1 MIKAS
6 EKYIKTLTLS
16 WWRSLSYSN
25 QSTDLLCKSMD
36 WFLYDRDLRRER
48 ANVLSSF
55 HYVNWDKFS
64 TTYFLP
70 ELFSSAI
77 SPLIV
82 LPFCTKIKK
91 TKRSW
96 KHLLCTYWGVLE
108 SSQTAVVNFFAKV
121 VKVLGLVYGLSFG
134 HQLFFQKGPS
144 DMFGMILNTTPDINT
159 LPEIS
164 IFHT

>member
-1 MIKAS
+1 MDVNYFHKKALSYMFDRIPMTKSWVPYCPSNSLQLCPKLMIKAL
-6 EKYIKTLTLS
+6 EKYINTLTLS

-36 WFLYDRDLRRER
+36 CFLYDRDLRHER

-55 HYVNWDKFS
+55 QHVNWDKFL
-64 TTYFLP
+64 TNYFLP

-91 TKRSW
+91 KKRS
-96 KHLLCTYWGVLE
+96 YSE
-108 SSQTAVVNFFAKV
+108 
-121 VKVLGLVYGLSFG
+121 
-134 HQLFFQKGPS
+134 
-144 DMFGMILNTTPDINT
+144 
-159 LPEIS
+159 
-164 IFHT
+164 HTEVF